1 MSNSLEITKDALN
14 EFKEIQEYMALAKDE
29 NALKTYDRLKEKYLY
44 LKALLNTAGVNLAEI
59 DKIKE

>member
-1 MSNSLEITKDALN
+1 MSISSDIKKFE
-14 EFKEIQEYMALAKDE
+14 EIQEYMALAKDE

>member
-1 MSNSLEITKDALN
+1 MSISSDIKKFE
-14 EFKEIQEYMALAKDE
+14 EIQEYMALAKDE

-44 LKALLNTAGVNLAEI
+44 LKALLNTAGGNLAEI